1 MYESEREQ
9 IIAAGMTLDRYRLI
23 SLSGGNASM
32 RIGPH
37 VLVTPSGMAYE
48 TLVPADVVVMDLEG
62 KVVEGARRPSVDTIA
77 LLHIYRN
84 LPAVNAIVHT
94 HQRFATAIGLVMDE
108 LPAFCTTMVNAT
120 HGPVKV
126 APYSSAASLD
136 MGVKAVEYLG
146 GSRAVILRN
155 HGVVTVGRHPE
166 GRALRGGLPG
176 GRRRDLPGR
185 ALAGRAER
193 SHRGADRGRGGGVPA
208 LRAGEAMSATAGTA
222 QPLGLD
228 RPAGEAAARP
238 PGQRWGIYEKALP
251 AGLAWPRLLDAA
263 AAAGYY
269 VRRDLHRRERRAPVA
284 AGAGPRRRGGSSGP
298 RSAPARCPS
307 PPCA

>member
-1 MYESEREQ
+1 MYESDREQ

-48 TLVPADVVVMDLEG
+48 TLVAADVVVMDLEG

-120 HGPVKV
+120 LGPVKV

-155 HGVVTVGRHPE
+155 HGVVTVGATLKE
-166 GRALRGGLPG
+166 ALYAAVYLE
-176 GRRRDLPGR
+176 D
-185 ALAGRAER
+185 AAETY
-193 SHRGADRGRGGGVPA
+193 
-208 LRAGEAMSATAGTA
+208 L
-222 QPLGLD
+222 
-228 RPAGEAAARP
+228 AARSLGEP
-238 PGQRWGIYEKALP
+238 RGLTEEQIAEAVEVFRHYGQEK
-251 AGLAWPRLLDAA
+251 R
-263 AAAGYY
+263 
-269 VRRDLHRRERRAPVA
+269 
-284 AGAGPRRRGGSSGP
+284 
-298 RSAPARCPS
+298 
-307 PPCA
+307 